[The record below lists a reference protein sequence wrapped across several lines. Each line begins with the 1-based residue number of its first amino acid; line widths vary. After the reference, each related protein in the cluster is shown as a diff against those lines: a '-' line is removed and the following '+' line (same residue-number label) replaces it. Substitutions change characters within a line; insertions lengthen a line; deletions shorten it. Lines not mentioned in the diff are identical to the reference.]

1 MLSTDVTQRAMIQRI
16 EQVVTLLMEERPF
29 FKEELDYPEIVNHLA
44 KVFQQN
50 LSSAEFDTIVESDLK
65 ERCSRIM
72 VTEAVAGTLNKLSP
86 ERLAIFEEAI
96 KRK

>member
-1 MLSTDVTQRAMIQRI
+1 MLSMDVTQESMIERLDK
-16 EQVVTLLMEERPF
+16 VVTLLMEERPF
-29 FKEELDYPEIVNHLA
+29 FKEELDYREIVNHLA

-50 LSSAEFDTIVESDLK
+50 LSIAEFNTILESDLK

-72 VTEAVAGTLNKLSP
+72 VTEAVAGTLNELSP